1 MVGVSHE
8 ETMEWHFRVKCLARA
23 KTLRQEKTCSGKDA
37 SVAARRKPGKV
48 LGDNVRKVGSG
59 G

>member
-1 MVGVSHE
+1 MSHE